1 MKQPE
6 KDENLPPK
14 TRFDPD
20 ELLLT
25 DTLSPDFS
33 SSTGLAVSVEPWM
46 AAPYNLNNTR
56 SFLAIY
62 TSEAFPA
69 FDIIVTDI

>member
-1 MKQPE
+1 
-6 KDENLPPK
+6 
-14 TRFDPD
+14 
-20 ELLLT
+20 
-25 DTLSPDFS
+25 
-33 SSTGLAVSVEPWM
+33 LAVSVEPWM
-46 AAPYNLNNTR
+46 PAPYNLNNSR